1 MNIKDQGI
9 ILSVRKYGESSVIV
23 KIFSKEHGI
32 YSGFIRG
39 ALSKKNSA
47 IYQIS
52 NLVEFVWTAKNS
64 DNLGFFRVEL
74 MKSFLAEIL
83 SNQLKLNCLNAAVSL
98 IESNILE
105 RESITDLFE
114 KLLELQNSLVL
125 SDEIFL
131 KQYIEFEILLLQILG
146 YGIDLSCCAVTGV
159 YQDLYYVSPKSG
171 RAVSREV
178 GVKYHDKL
186 LKLPN
191 FLVNDLAEIDKNDL
205 LAGLD
210 LTEFFIS
217 KYLYQSKELP
227 RPRLNIRNLV

>member
-83 SNQLKLNCLNAAVSL
+83 SNQLKLILN
-98 IESNILE
+98 
-105 RESITDLFE
+105 
-114 KLLELQNSLVL
+114 
-125 SDEIFL
+125 
-131 KQYIEFEILLLQILG
+131 
-146 YGIDLSCCAVTGV
+146 
-159 YQDLYYVSPKSG
+159 
-171 RAVSREV
+171 
-178 GVKYHDKL
+178 
-186 LKLPN
+186 
-191 FLVNDLAEIDKNDL
+191 
-205 LAGLD
+205 
-210 LTEFFIS
+210 
-217 KYLYQSKELP
+217 
-227 RPRLNIRNLV
+227 